1 MLALAPAYNVM
12 TEDMT
17 AYEITDTPLAAI
29 RGTCDGQVGREALS
43 FAADATAGSSAGFHS
58 FEMRGAN
65 HDYFN
70 THWSPESGEVAAR
83 DDAGHDAGRP
93 GQCTEPGGSTFETQL
108 SEAAQRRAGAAY
120 IAAFFRRYPTGGER
134 FEAVATG
141 G

>member
-1 MLALAPAYNVM
+1 MLALAPAYNVV

-70 THWSPESGEVAAR
+70 THWSPESGESPPATTPAAPASAPNPVAPPS
-83 DDAGHDAGRP
+83 RP
-93 GQCTEPGGSTFETQL
+93 S
-108 SEAAQRRAGAAY
+108 
-120 IAAFFRRYPTGGER
+120 
-134 FEAVATG
+134 
-141 G
+141 